1 MHHMSTSSALGR
13 FVDPIAS
20 ILTPEVAERLVQLRA
35 DDEMQARLDE
45 LAEKCNEGQLTDK
58 ERREYDAYISAID
71 FVSLLQAKARSLL
84 DHKAAG

>member
-1 MHHMSTSSALGR
+1 MSTASALGR

-20 ILTPEVAERLVQLRA
+20 ILTPEVADKLVRLRA
-35 DDEMQARLDE
+35 DDELQARLDE

-58 ERREYDAYISAID
+58 ERREYDDYIAAID
-71 FVSLLQAKARSLL
+71 FISLLQAKARALL